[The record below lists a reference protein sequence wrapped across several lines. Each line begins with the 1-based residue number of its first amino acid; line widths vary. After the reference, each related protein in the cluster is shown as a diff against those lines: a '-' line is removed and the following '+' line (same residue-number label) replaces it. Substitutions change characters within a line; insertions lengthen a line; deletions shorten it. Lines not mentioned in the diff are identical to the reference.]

1 MQKKLI
7 ALAVAGLV
15 AAPAFAQS
23 NVTVYGIV
31 DAAVAY
37 GKQGDAKYTGLQ
49 NGILSGNRFG
59 LKGSED
65 LGNGLAA
72 VFALEQ
78 GFSVGDGSPNSG
90 RQFHRQSWAGLKGGF
105 GTVALGRQY
114 APGFLW
120 TARITNAVGA
130 GIYEPQSIL
139 SAQSGMTITPN
150 SPARWDN
157 SVSYDTGNMG
167 GLNVRVIYSF
177 QSAQAESD
185 NAASSLPDDATD
197 DDKFGLGVAYK
208 AGPLNVGLVYHKSKG
223 ADEDLDEVYLAG
235 AYDLGVVALNA
246 SVQQA
251 KRDDNAAAGVT
262 EIDAMIYTIGATVPV
277 GAGTIHAA
285 VGQLSDDVN
294 DDADSTSASI
304 GYSQALSKRTD
315 VYAML
320 NYTDND
326 DNASHGVLLRQ
337 PEEAGESSTSVAFGL
352 RHKF

>member
-37 GKQGDAKYTGLQ
+37 GKSGDTTYTGLQ
-49 NGILSGNRFG
+49 NAVLSGNRFG

-65 LGNGLAA
+65 LGNGLSA
-72 VFALEQ
+72 VFTLEQ
-78 GFSVGDGSPNSG
+78 GFNIGDGSPNSSK
-90 RQFHRQSWAGLKGGF
+90 QFHRQSYAGLKGGF

-114 APGFLW
+114 APGYLY
-120 TARITNAVGA
+120 TATITNAAGA
-130 GIYEPQSIL
+130 GAYEPQEILVNDIPGASIHPA
-139 SAQSGMTITPN
+139 SD
-150 SPARWDN
+150 ARWDN
-157 SVSYDTGNMG
+157 SISYDTGDMG
-167 GLNVRVIYSF
+167 GLNVRVVYSF
-177 QSAQAESD
+177 QSTMSEVD
-185 NAASSLPDDATD
+185 GGPDATD
-197 DDKFGLGVAYK
+197 DDKIGLGVGYK

-251 KRDDNAAAGVT
+251 KRDAGAGVS
-262 EIDAMIYTIGATVPV
+262 EIDAMVYTIGATVPV
-277 GAGTIHAA
+277 GAGTLHAA
-285 VGQLSDDVN
+285 VGQLSDDVT
-294 DDADSTSASI
+294 DDNDSTSATI
-304 GYSQALSKRTD
+304 GYTQSLSKRTNIT
-315 VYAML
+315 VML
-320 NYTDND
+320 NHTTND
-326 DNASHGVLLRQ
+326 DNASRGVLVS
-337 PEEAGESSTSVAFGL
+337 EAGDGSTSVAAGL